1 MCVIFA
7 SEDKERNFVGIQR
20 HKWKDDQPSPQE
32 RTGIDK
38 KFVECFLVFH
48 FSVQCLVMQCTESRR
63 MWTMCLEESSS
74 VPSLVVSVTMYVSN
88 RERDLPYN
96 ILACIISLNVQFCC
110 VYWYPLSKQTCFVYN
125 LSCVQCSTIHESYL
139 DLSLPI
145 HKDEVLDTNIQYV

>member
-7 SEDKERNFVGIQR
+7 SEDKERNFVGIQC

-38 KFVECFLVFH
+38 KFVECFGFS

-63 MWTMCLEESSS
+63 MWTMCLEESLS

-88 RERDLPYN
+88 RET
-96 ILACIISLNVQFCC
+96 I
-110 VYWYPLSKQTCFVYN
+110 YWL
-125 LSCVQCSTIHESYL
+125 
-139 DLSLPI
+139 
-145 HKDEVLDTNIQYV
+145 VLYY